1 MKSLTDLHGAFTAI
15 PKELLAFQSSD
26 PKASTNL
33 KHRKSKKEKAK
44 RQYYLFYSV
53 SQIPDII
60 FKKKT
65 VVAVSL
71 KADGGEV
78 FFALAS
84 RRSTTHAF

>member
-1 MKSLTDLHGAFTAI
+1 LKSLSVTITDLRGAFTAI

-60 FKKKT
+60 LKKNSSSSKFE
-65 VVAVSL
+65 S
-71 KADGGEV
+71 
-78 FFALAS
+78 
-84 RRSTTHAF
+84 